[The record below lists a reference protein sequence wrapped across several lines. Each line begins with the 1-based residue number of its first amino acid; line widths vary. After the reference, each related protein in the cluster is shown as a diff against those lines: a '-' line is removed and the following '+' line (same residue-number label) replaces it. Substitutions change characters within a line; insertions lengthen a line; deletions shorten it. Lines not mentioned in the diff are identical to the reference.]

1 MYGTCMYTL
10 FMHLI
15 KIHTTFSNSTF
26 IIIYYILM
34 RPTIIPFILSE
45 VTEEERARW
54 LRMLIII
61 ALGGLLIIFA
71 PDIIRFMTNIT
82 IPVPPPSQ
90 GSCPSG
96 STHATT
102 GLPCDTVR
110 ALSQIFVLARYLGV
124 VAVAAGGGFAVF
136 KM

>member
-1 MYGTCMYTL
+1 MLLLLHY
-10 FMHLI
+10 
-15 KIHTTFSNSTF
+15 
-26 IIIYYILM
+26 YYILM
-34 RPTIIPFILSE
+34 KPIIPLILSE

-71 PDIIRFMTNIT
+71 PDIIRFMTGIV

-90 GSCPSG
+90 ASCPSG
-96 STHATT
+96 SVHSAT

-136 KM
+136 KL